1 MNDGDTPGSKVC
13 SLIWLWGTVRWVV
26 SAEIFKI
33 YMKEGVLSM
42 SYDIKKLEKELLSKI
57 DTSSQKE
64 LEKVNRYINLIKIFY
79 ELDESIEA
87 DGAVVT
93 TENGS
98 QKFTKTHPA
107 IQEKGRINTSLLSI
121 ERSFIFKGEDNPLD
135 GSDLL

>member
-1 MNDGDTPGSKVC
+1 MVRPPGSKVC
-13 SLIWLWGTVRWVV
+13 LFILGGGTVRWVV

-33 YMKEGVLSM
+33 HMKEGVLNM
-42 SYDIKKLEKELLSKI
+42 SYDVKKLEKELLSKI

>member
-1 MNDGDTPGSKVC
+1 MVRPPGSKVC
-13 SLIWLWGTVRWVV
+13 ALIWLWGTVWGVV

>member
-1 MNDGDTPGSKVC
+1 MVTPPGSKVC
-13 SLIWLWGTVRWVV
+13 SLIWLWGTVWGVV

>member
-13 SLIWLWGTVRWVV
+13 TLIWLWGTVWGLD

-33 YMKEGVLSM
+33 HMKEGVLNM

-57 DTSSQKE
+57 DTSSEKE
-64 LEKVNRYINLIKIFY
+64 LEKVNRYINLINIFY
-79 ELDESIEA
+79 ELDQSIKE

>member
-1 MNDGDTPGSKVC
+1 
-13 SLIWLWGTVRWVV
+13 SL
-26 SAEIFKI
+26 
-33 YMKEGVLSM
+33 MKEGVLNM